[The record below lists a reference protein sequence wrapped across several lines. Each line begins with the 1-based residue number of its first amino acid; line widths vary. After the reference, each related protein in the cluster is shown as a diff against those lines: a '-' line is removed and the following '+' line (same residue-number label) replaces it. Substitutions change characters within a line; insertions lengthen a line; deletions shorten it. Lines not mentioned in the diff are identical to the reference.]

1 MTVALIAAVAQNGVI
16 GAGNAIPWRLPSDF
30 AHFKRTTMG
39 KPLVMG
45 RRTFESIGR
54 PLPGRTNI
62 VVSRRA
68 DYHPEGVV
76 VFDSLDA
83 ALAFARAVA
92 SGDGVEEVMVGGGGE
107 IYRAAMPVADRLY
120 ISHVDLEPEGD
131 AYFPAIDMDGW
142 ELVDTPHVQRDPR
155 DTATY
160 RVNVYARRRP
170 AVR

>member
-1 MTVALIAAVAQNGVI
+1 PPGWRGARPVGYSMTVALIAAVAQNGVI

-107 IYRAAMPVADRLY
+107 I
-120 ISHVDLEPEGD
+120 
-131 AYFPAIDMDGW
+131 
-142 ELVDTPHVQRDPR
+142 
-155 DTATY
+155 
-160 RVNVYARRRP
+160 
-170 AVR
+170 